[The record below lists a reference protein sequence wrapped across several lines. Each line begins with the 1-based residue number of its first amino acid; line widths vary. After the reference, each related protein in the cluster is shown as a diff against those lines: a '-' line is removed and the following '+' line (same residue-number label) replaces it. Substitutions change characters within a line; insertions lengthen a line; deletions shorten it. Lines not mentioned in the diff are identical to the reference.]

1 MSSSAGTG
9 KVPSPARAG
18 RVRVWTRVQRSFSS
32 TGKGLAC
39 GRGSLCSPSLYLLS
53 GACLRWSGRDGS
65 GETAA
70 RAAGTWD
77 LSAKAR
83 PAGVRG
89 CGPARGQGCA
99 LAVRP
104 HTPFPPRPGAQV
116 RTEDRLGGD
125 PDSQL
130 SNRLLWPEGAW
141 GGHWRNRGAC
151 RAANVTQL
159 AFPGPLPHTVFTLLT
174 FGARRNEQ
182 EKKVRNVVQ
191 VSLG

>member
-1 MSSSAGTG
+1 M
-9 KVPSPARAG
+9 PSPALAG

-32 TGKGLAC
+32 IGKGLAC
-39 GRGSLCSPSLYLLS
+39 GRGSLCSPSLYLLG
-53 GACLRWSGRDGS
+53 GACLRWSGRGGS

-99 LAVRP
+99 LAVRSP
-104 HTPFPPRPGAQV
+104 HPFPPPARGWV
-116 RTEDRLGGD
+116 RTEDRLRGD

-130 SNRLLWPEGAW
+130 SNRLLWPEGLGRTLEKSGCMQGSECDSA
-141 GGHWRNRGAC
+141 G
-151 RAANVTQL
+151 
-159 AFPGPLPHTVFTLLT
+159 LPWPPASYRFYSAYL
-174 FGARRNEQ
+174 
-182 EKKVRNVVQ
+182 
-191 VSLG
+191 